1 MGHKATTI
9 DEQIDLLKSRGL
21 SIKDDNKAKEYLLD
35 IGYYR
40 LGFYWFYFQNSQD
53 HNFNQNIDIEDIIKL
68 YYLDIDLKNI
78 LSKYLYRIEVH
89 FRTQVVYYVSN
100 KYKNSPT
107 WFIDKKIIKEKTI
120 SAFKP
125 IYDTLK
131 QKNKTILNHHNK
143 YINDKFAPAWKTFEF
158 LTFGQ
163 VFKFYQSLQDENLK
177 NEIANIYGLRDFS
190 LLENYLKSIVNIRNI
205 CSHSGI
211 LFDYNQPFGIKRI
224 PNNKYRFK
232 NRNQTNLN
240 ASVRLILYILSKVS
254 QNRADELETKI
265 KDLIN
270 KSKANNVLNNII
282 ETKIGF
288 DI

>member
-89 FRTQVVYYVSN
+89 FRTQVIYYVSN

>member
-9 DEQIDLLKSRGL
+9 DKQIYLLKSRGL

-53 HNFNQNIDIEDIIKL
+53 HNFNQNIGIEDIIKL

-89 FRTQVVYYVSN
+89 FRTQVIYYVSN

>member
-1 MGHKATTI
+1 
-9 DEQIDLLKSRGL
+9 
-21 SIKDDNKAKEYLLD
+21 
-35 IGYYR
+35 
-40 LGFYWFYFQNSQD
+40 
-53 HNFNQNIDIEDIIKL
+53 
-68 YYLDIDLKNI
+68 
-78 LSKYLYRIEVH
+78 
-89 FRTQVVYYVSN
+89 
-100 KYKNSPT
+100 
-107 WFIDKKIIKEKTI
+107 
-120 SAFKP
+120 
-125 IYDTLK
+125 
-131 QKNKTILNHHNK
+131 
-143 YINDKFAPAWKTFEF
+143 
-158 LTFGQ
+158 
-163 VFKFYQSLQDENLK
+163 
-177 NEIANIYGLRDFS
+177 
-190 LLENYLKSIVNIRNI
+190 VNIRNI

>member
-1 MGHKATTI
+1 MGLKATTI
-9 DEQIDLLKSRGL
+9 DEQIDLLKNRGL
-21 SIKDDNKAKEYLLD
+21 SVKDDNKAKEYLLD

-100 KYKNSPT
+100 RYKDSPT

-163 VFKFYQSLQDENLK
+163 VYKFYQSIQDENLK

-211 LFDYNQPFGIKRI
+211 LFDYNQPVGIKRI
-224 PNNKYRFK
+224 PNKKYRFK
-232 NRNQTNLN
+232 NRNQANLN
-240 ASVRLILYILSKVS
+240 ASIRLILYILSKVS

-265 KDLIN
+265 KDVIN

>member
-1 MGHKATTI
+1 MGLKATTI
-9 DEQIDLLKSRGL
+9 DEQIDLLKNRGL
-21 SIKDDNKAKEYLLD
+21 SVKDDDKAKEYLLD

-100 KYKNSPT
+100 RYKDSPT
-107 WFIDKKIIKEKTI
+107 WFIDKKIIKENTI

-163 VFKFYQSLQDENLK
+163 VFKFYQSIQDKNLK

-211 LFDYNQPFGIKRI
+211 LFDYNQPVGIKRI
-224 PNNKYRFK
+224 PNKKYRFK
-232 NRNQTNLN
+232 NRNQANLN
-240 ASVRLILYILSKVS
+240 ASIRLILYILSKVS

-265 KDLIN
+265 KDVIN

>member
-125 IYDTLK
+125 IYDTLT

>member
-9 DEQIDLLKSRGL
+9 DEQIDLLKQRGL
-21 SIKDDNKAKEYLLD
+21 SIKDDDKAKEYLLD

-100 KYKNSPT
+100 KYKDSPT
-107 WFIDKKIIKEKTI
+107 WFIDKKIIKENTI
-120 SAFKP
+120 TSFKL

-163 VFKFYQSLQDENLK
+163 VFKFYQSIQDENLK

-211 LFDYNQPFGIKRI
+211 LFDYNQPIGIKRI
-224 PNNKYRFK
+224 PNKKYRFK
-232 NRNQTNLN
+232 NRNQANLN
-240 ASVRLILYILSKVS
+240 ASIRLILYILSKVS
-254 QNRADELETKI
+254 QNRADELEAKV
-265 KDLIN
+265 KDIIN
-270 KSKANNVLNNII
+270 KSKVNNVLNNII

>member
-9 DEQIDLLKSRGL
+9 DEQIDLLKNRGL
-21 SIKDDNKAKEYLLD
+21 SVKDDDKAKEYLLD

-40 LGFYWFYFQNSQD
+40 LGFYWFYFQNSKD
-53 HNFNQNIDIEDIIKL
+53 HSFNQNIDIEDIIKL

-100 KYKNSPT
+100 KYKDTPT
-107 WFIDKKIIKEKTI
+107 WFIDKKIINENTI
-120 SAFKP
+120 LTFKS

-163 VFKFYQSLQDENLK
+163 VFKFYQNIKDENLK

-211 LFDYNQPFGIKRI
+211 LFDYNQPVGIKRI
-224 PNNKYRFK
+224 PNKKYRFK
-232 NRNQTNLN
+232 NRNQANLN
-240 ASVRLILYILSKVS
+240 ASIRLILYILSKVS
-254 QNRADELETKI
+254 QNRADELEIKI
-265 KDLIN
+265 KDIIN
-270 KSKANNVLNNII
+270 KSRANKVLNNII
-282 ETKIGF
+282 ENKIGF

>member
-9 DEQIDLLKSRGL
+9 DEQIDLLKNRGL
-21 SIKDDNKAKEYLLD
+21 SIKDDDKAKEYLLD

-89 FRTQVVYYVSN
+89 FRTQVVYYVS
-100 KYKNSPT
+100 KQIQRHSYLVYRQ
-107 WFIDKKIIKEKTI
+107 KIIKENTI
-120 SAFKP
+120 FAFKP
-125 IYDTLK
+125 IYDSLK

-163 VFKFYQSLQDENLK
+163 VFKFYQSIQDENLK

-211 LFDYNQPFGIKRI
+211 LFDYNQPSGIKRI

-254 QNRADELETKI
+254 QNRAEELETKI
-265 KDLIN
+265 KYLIN

-282 ETKIGF
+282 VTKIGF

>member
-1 MGHKATTI
+1 MGLKATTI
-9 DEQIDLLKSRGL
+9 DEQIDLLKNRGL
-21 SIKDDNKAKEYLLD
+21 SVKDDNKAKEYLLD

-100 KYKNSPT
+100 RYKDSPT
-107 WFIDKKIIKEKTI
+107 WFIDKKIIKENTI

-163 VFKFYQSLQDENLK
+163 VYKFYQSIQDENLK

-211 LFDYNQPFGIKRI
+211 LFDYNQPVGIKRI
-224 PNNKYRFK
+224 PNKKYRFK
-232 NRNQTNLN
+232 NRNQANLN
-240 ASVRLILYILSKVS
+240 ASIRLILYILSKVS

-265 KDLIN
+265 KDVIN